1 MFVEGKNRRVFLF
14 IASDTAKLKIRH
26 QKRERERKKNKEQ
39 MTTTREVNDIEKLHM
54 TGCPNDLPYLS
65 IN

>member
-1 MFVEGKNRRVFLF
+1 MFVEGEKNRRVFLF

-26 QKRERERKKNKEQ
+26 QKRERKKNKEQ